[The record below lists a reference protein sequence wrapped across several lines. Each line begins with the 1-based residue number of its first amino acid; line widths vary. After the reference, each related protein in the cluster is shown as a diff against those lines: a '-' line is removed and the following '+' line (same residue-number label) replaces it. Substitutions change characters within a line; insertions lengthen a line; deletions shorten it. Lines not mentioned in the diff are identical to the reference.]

1 MDGSQN
7 SNNSGQGNQGGG
19 GSEGGASRNSTRR
32 RRYRGNKPAGGQGG
46 EPSVDRSEGQ
56 QTGEPRQSQAPNPNR
71 QQNDNRPQQQGRS
84 GQQGQGRGQ
93 QPNREGPGDHRPGD
107 HRPGDHR
114 PNPNRPQQN
123 SNQGSHQSSGN
134 RSRRPNGRVLT
145 SNQVLVKYDNLLE
158 QHLVTRRKYYEY
170 FNRVDER
177 QLYRLEKN
185 FFDSIEHLRRFE
197 HTLEPWQ
204 REALEERKTERY
216 RIDSTYS
223 DNRGWDP
230 LTIPEVEVKPEE
242 IEDPHFKDSQ
252 KEAFVEYQ
260 DDTEESEGSFE
271 DYLKLK
277 GLN

>member
-1 MDGSQN
+1 MQGSQN
-7 SNNSGQGNQGGG
+7 NSNSGQGGQGGGQGGG
-19 GSEGGASRNSTRR
+19 GNNRR
-32 RRYRGNKPAGGQGG
+32 RRHRGNGNRSGGGSN
-46 EPSVDRSEGQ
+46 PNGQ
-56 QTGEPRQSQAPNPNR
+56 QA
-71 QQNDNRPQQQGRS
+71 
-84 GQQGQGRGQ
+84 QGQGPNQGANPNQGQ
-93 QPNREGPGDHRPGD
+93 QRPQPQRHDNQQPRPNSDHRG
-107 HRPGDHR
+107 G
-114 PNPNRPQQN
+114 QQQ
-123 SNQGSHQSSGN
+123 SNN

-197 HTLEPWQ
+197 ANLEPWQ
-204 REALEERKTERY
+204 RETLEKRKTERY

-223 DNRGWDP
+223 ENRGMDP
-230 LTIPEVEVKPEE
+230 YVKPEVEVKPEE
-242 IEDPHFKDSQ
+242 IEDPHFKETQ

-260 DDTEESEGSFE
+260 DDTEESEGSYE
-271 DYLKLK
+271 DYLKIK

>member
-1 MDGSQN
+1 MQGSQN
-7 SNNSGQGNQGGG
+7 NSNSGQGGG
-19 GSEGGASRNSTRR
+19 GSEGGAGRNNRR
-32 RRYRGNKPAGGQGG
+32 RRHRGGSGNRSGAGPGNGQQAQGQAQNPNQSQPPRPQHQQPRQNPDNRGGGQ
-46 EPSVDRSEGQ
+46 Q
-56 QTGEPRQSQAPNPNR
+56 Q
-71 QQNDNRPQQQGRS
+71 
-84 GQQGQGRGQ
+84 
-93 QPNREGPGDHRPGD
+93 
-107 HRPGDHR
+107 
-114 PNPNRPQQN
+114 
-123 SNQGSHQSSGN
+123 SNNN

-158 QHLVTRRKYYEY
+158 QHLITRRKYYEY

-197 HTLEPWQ
+197 ANLEPWQ
-204 REALEERKTERY
+204 RETLEKRKTERY

-223 DNRGWDP
+223 ENRGMDP
-230 LTIPEVEVKPEE
+230 YVKPEVEVKPEE
-242 IEDPHFKDSQ
+242 IEDPHFKDTQ

-260 DDTEESEGSFE
+260 DDTEESEGTFE